1 MFFFSTLRHAWNF
14 FSNNYSAFSQQ
25 TASRQKQNCTSAFG
39 RLRQKTASKNVPHSQ
54 YEFFFFSFNPSNHVF
69 KSLFLSTV
77 MFRLLKAALVA
88 NCVRI
93 PLGLDWHEWFG
104 DIRKR
109 NKNVAKC
116 LVQSCFDCFFQIKM
130 RSLFLYYHYT
140 F

>member
-1 MFFFSTLRHAWNF
+1 MHGIFFPITIVHFRSKLLRGKNKIARRHLEDNV
-14 FSNNYSAFSQQ
+14 
-25 TASRQKQNCTSAFG
+25 K
-39 RLRQKTASKNVPHSQ
+39 KTASKNVPHVQ

-77 MFRLLKAALVA
+77 MFRLLKAALAA

-93 PLGLDWHEWFG
+93 PLGFNWHEWFG

-116 LVQSCFDCFFQIKM
+116 RTS
-130 RSLFLYYHYT
+130 
-140 F
+140 